1 MQLQLQ
7 KLKSPRLARPSIGD
21 EIQQIPQKKATLKGK
36 YIVKDEDGIQRSI
49 SQRTLPMKVKK
60 QKPSLKKAEDAKKP
74 DKNQIQVT
82 DEDIDISVTNLP
94 ESSPKDMNQMRIEVL
109 SHILGNKNQQNPRLL
124 SYGDLPK
131 LKKPKHKDAFRQTV

>member
-1 MQLQLQ
+1 M
-7 KLKSPRLARPSIGD
+7 KSPRLARPSIGD

-36 YIVKDEDGIQRSI
+36 YLVKDEDGIQRSI

-60 QKPSLKKAEDAKKP
+60 PKSPQKKIEDAKNT
-74 DKNQIQVT
+74 DRNHNQVT

-94 ESSPKDMNQMRIEVL
+94 ETSNQDMNQMRIEVL

-131 LKKPKHKDAFRQTV
+131 LKKPKHKDAFRQTM